1 MAKGTSVRERE
12 SVRAQQARP
21 FVKWAGGKRALVE
34 DIGRLSPNFG
44 GTYWE
49 PFLGGGAVF
58 LAMCNSLE
66 SAMLSDINAE
76 LILAYRMVRDRTSEV
91 IDRLLEH
98 AFFHSDQDY
107 YYKIRDQQDLSD
119 PIEVAARFIYLN
131 KTCYNG
137 LYRVNKK
144 GDFNVPR
151 GNYSKPNICD
161 KDNLVSVSQVLQTAN
176 LEVSYFWNI
185 KPQKGDFIYCDPPY
199 DGTFTSYSSNGF
211 GDDDQKRLR
220 DSALEWSEMGAYVMV
235 SNADTP
241 FIREIYKDF
250 NFNTVRAPRNI
261 SSNGNGRSAVIE
273 LIITSY

>member
-1 MAKGTSVRERE
+1 MARYVGEKENVG
-12 SVRAQQARP
+12 AQQARP
-21 FVKWAGGKRALVE
+21 FLKWAGGKRALTGH
-34 DIGRLSPNFG
+34 ISRLSPDFG

-58 LAMCNSLE
+58 LAMSASLE
-66 SAMLSDINAE
+66 ATRLSDINAQ
-76 LILAYRMVRDRTSEV
+76 LILTYAMVRDRTSEV

-98 AFFHSDQDY
+98 ASFHDDREY
-107 YYKIRDQQDLSD
+107 YYEIRDQQDLSD

-151 GNYSKPNICD
+151 GNYAKPNICD
-161 KDNLVSVSQVLQTAN
+161 KDNLFAVSQTLQKVDLKVKTFEK
-176 LEVSYFWNI
+176 LE
-185 KPQKGDFIYCDPPY
+185 PQRDDFIYCDPPY
-199 DGTFTSYSSNGF
+199 HGTFTDYSHNGF
-211 GDDDQKRLR
+211 DDEDQIRLR
-220 DSALEWSEMGAYVMV
+220 DCADSWTNLGAFVMI

-241 FIREIYKDF
+241 FIRAIYEGFTF
-250 NFNTVRAPRNI
+250 NRVMAPRSIN
-261 SSNGNGRSAVIE
+261 SNGNGRSAVAE